1 MKVTGSQREAGGAEK
16 ELAEQ
21 REGGVQI
28 KGCTLSGGNGDK
40 VGV

>member
-1 MKVTGSQREAGGAEK
+1 MRVTGSQREAGGPEK

-28 KGCTLSGGNGDK
+28 EGCTLSEGNGDK
-40 VGV
+40 VEV